1 MSESTR
7 RDFLKTTA
15 LVGGGLL
22 AAESLA
28 LRKAALAADQPPAMA
43 IARWSEDSLARWSK
57 ETLAQADPKKAA
69 LELTQTAIKLT
80 QTAIESIGG
89 MGRFVEKG
97 DTVWIKPNIGWNRR
111 PELAA
116 NTNPDVVA
124 TLVTLC
130 RDAGAKNVKVGDNPC
145 HPARQAY
152 RNSGIAAAVE
162 AAGGKMVYLDK
173 KRFQDKPLAGEH
185 LKTWPLYAEVIDADL
200 VINVPIL
207 KHHGLT
213 KVSMAMKNYMG
224 VIDGNRG
231 SWHQNMDA
239 CLTDITGYMKP
250 RISVLDAVRVLTD
263 HGPQGGD
270 PKDVDVR
277 GIVAASTD
285 IVALD
290 ALGAVLMG
298 HDPQV
303 ISPIP
308 AAAARGLG
316 TMDYQSLNPVEKI
329 VT

>member
-28 LRKAALAADQPPAMA
+28 LRRAAWAADQPPAMA
-43 IARWSEDSLARWSK
+43 IARWPEEALAG
-57 ETLAQADPKKAA
+57 ADLKDV
-69 LELTQTAIKLT
+69 AIRLT
-80 QTAIESIGG
+80 QTAIESMGG
-89 MGRFVEKG
+89 MGRFVNKG
-97 DTVWIKPNIGWNRR
+97 DTIWIKPNIGWNRR

-152 RNSGIAAAVE
+152 SNSGIAAAVE
-162 AAGGKMVYLDK
+162 AAGGKMVYLDS
-173 KRFQDKPLAGEH
+173 KRFQDHPVDGQH

-213 KVSMAMKNYMG
+213 KCSMAMKNYMG
-224 VIDGNRG
+224 VIGGNRG
-231 SWHQNMDA
+231 SWHQHMDA
-239 CLTDITGYMKP
+239 CLADITGYMKP
-250 RISVLDAVRVLTD
+250 RLCVLDAVRVLTD

-270 PKDVDVR
+270 PKDVTVR
-277 GIVAASTD
+277 GLVAASTD

-290 ALGAVLMG
+290 ALGATLLG
-298 HDPQV
+298 HDPQT
-303 ISPIP
+303 IGNIP

-316 TMDYQSLNPVEKI
+316 TMDYASLNPVEKT
-329 VT
+329 VS